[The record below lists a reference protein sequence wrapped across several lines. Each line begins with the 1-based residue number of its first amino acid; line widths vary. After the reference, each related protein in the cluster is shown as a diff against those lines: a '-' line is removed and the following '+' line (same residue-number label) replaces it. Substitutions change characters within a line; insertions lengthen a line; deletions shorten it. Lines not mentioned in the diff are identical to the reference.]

1 MDFASVVIII
11 ALRKELKDKINQM
24 IFLMGVKK
32 KV

>member
-1 MDFASVVIII
+1 MDFASVIII

>member
-24 IFLMGVKK
+24 IFLMGAK